1 MSEAAPHNAMFVVWV
16 KGRILHQVIPKL
28 ARPVLYVA
36 TQAENRLEWAT
47 SHPHCAGGWA
57 FDFLDPDGRSWRPDH
72 PADAGGWPETVG
84 AWDSKAELPRR
95 PPRVFSRRAA
105 APPRAPP

>member
-1 MSEAAPHNAMFVVWV
+1 MPEAAPHSAMFVVWV

-36 TQAENRLEWAT
+36 TEAENRLEWAT
-47 SHPHCAGGWA
+47 SHPHCAGGRA

-72 PADAGGWPETVG
+72 PADAGGWPGTVG
-84 AWDSKAELPRR
+84 ARDCKAVRARR
-95 PPRVFSRRAA
+95 LTRGCCWRAGA
-105 APPRAPP
+105 TD